1 MNIRG
6 GKKIEGAARQNPD
19 GNSVNNSS
27 LENSTYLKDR
37 MSLEYNLKEKV
48 LRGSMIAL
56 NVKHPHV
63 KHAKASVFHFLKDA
77 DKSWE

>member
-1 MNIRG
+1 
-6 GKKIEGAARQNPD
+6 
-19 GNSVNNSS
+19 
-27 LENSTYLKDR
+27 

-56 NVKHPHV
+56 NVKHLHV

-77 DKSWE
+77 D